1 MCFVGDSFVA
11 GVGDLAH
18 LGWVGRLAA
27 RAEARGVTLTG
38 YNLGIRLDTSGDVR
52 ARWQQEVQLRFPDGL
67 ENRLVLS
74 FGVNDT
80 TARPGGTRT
89 EPEMSRANLDAI
101 LTSAEDAGWP
111 ALVVG
116 PAPIADQ
123 DQNGR
128 IRVLNDQFAAVC
140 THHAVPYVDTFAQ
153 LIADPVWTAEVH
165 AGDGSHPLTAGYERL
180 TEIIFT
186 PWWSWLMH

>member
-11 GVGDLAH
+11 GVGDPAH

-27 RAEARGVTLTG
+27 RAETRGVTVTG

-52 ARWQQEVQLRFPDGL
+52 ARWAQEVRRRFVDGVD
-67 ENRLVLS
+67 NRLALS

-80 TARPGGTRT
+80 TAGPGGTRT
-89 EPEMSRANLDAI
+89 EPEMSCGNLDVI
-101 LTSAEDAGWP
+101 LSGAERAGWP

-123 DQNGR
+123 DQNKR
-128 IRVLNDQFAAVC
+128 VRVLNDRFAAVC
-140 THHAVPYVDTFAQ
+140 SHHAVAYVDTFTQ
-153 LIADPVWTAEVH
+153 LVAERVWAAEVN
-165 AGDGSHPLTAGYERL
+165 AGDGSHPSTAGYERL

-186 PWWSWLMH
+186 PWWNWLTD